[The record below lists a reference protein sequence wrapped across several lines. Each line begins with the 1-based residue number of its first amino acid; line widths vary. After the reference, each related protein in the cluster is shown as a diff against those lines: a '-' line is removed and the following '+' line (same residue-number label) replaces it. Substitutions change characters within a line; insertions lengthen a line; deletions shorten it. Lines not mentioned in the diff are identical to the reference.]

1 MKKHLIV
8 KIQIRRHGLTQE
20 PPIAN
25 ATSSRPGS
33 TILGLDGLRA
43 FSISLVLIA
52 HLLGTR
58 NFHPPEV
65 ISCVLGLFFL
75 GPLGV
80 RVFFVISGFL
90 ITNLLLTEEAPTG
103 RIHVGRFYLRRTFR
117 IFPPITC

>member
-20 PPIAN
+20 PSIAN

-58 NFHPPEV
+58 NFHLPEV
-65 ISCVLGLFFL
+65 ISRVLGIFFL

-90 ITNLLLTEEAPTG
+90 ITSLLLKEER
-103 RIHVGRFYLRRTFR
+103 RIAGLCVFSRR
-117 IFPPITC
+117 ITCTSRSSC

>member
-1 MKKHLIV
+1 MKKHLIM
-8 KIQIRRHGLTQE
+8 KIQIRHHNLTQE

-25 ATSSRPGS
+25 ATSSKPGS
-33 TILGLDGLRA
+33 RILGLDGLRA

-65 ISCVLGLFFL
+65 VSRLLGLFSL

-80 RVFFVISGFL
+80 RTFFVISGFL
-90 ITNLLLTEEAPTG
+90 ITSLLMEE
-103 RIHVGRFYLRRTFR
+103 
-117 IFPPITC
+117 